1 MNKVFKEMLKD
12 AEKVSKNIKPLSKKQ
27 MVLMLCEICED
38 LERKDLMRL
47 NKRNLQLLL
56 ALMRQ

>member
-1 MNKVFKEMLKD
+1 MNKFYKEMLKD
-12 AEKVSKNIKPLSKKQ
+12 AEKVSKSIKPLSKKQ

>member
-12 AEKVSKNIKPLSKKQ
+12 AEKVSKSIKPLSKKQ

>member
-1 MNKVFKEMLKD
+1 MLKD
-12 AEKVSKNIKPLSKKQ
+12 AEKVSKSIKPLSKKQ

-56 ALMRQ
+56 ALIRQ

>member
-1 MNKVFKEMLKD
+1 MNKFYKEMLED
-12 AEKVSKNIKPLSKKQ
+12 AEKVSKSIKPLSKKQ

>member
-1 MNKVFKEMLKD
+1 MNKFYKEMLKD
-12 AEKVSKNIKPLSKKQ
+12 AEKVSKNIKPLSKKK

>member
-1 MNKVFKEMLKD
+1 MNKFYKEMLKD
-12 AEKVSKNIKPLSKKQ
+12 AEKVSKSIKPLSKKQ

-56 ALMRQ
+56 ALIRQ

>member
-56 ALMRQ
+56 ALIRQ

>member
-12 AEKVSKNIKPLSKKQ
+12 AEKVSKSIKPLSKKQ

-47 NKRNLQLLL
+47 NKRNLKLLL